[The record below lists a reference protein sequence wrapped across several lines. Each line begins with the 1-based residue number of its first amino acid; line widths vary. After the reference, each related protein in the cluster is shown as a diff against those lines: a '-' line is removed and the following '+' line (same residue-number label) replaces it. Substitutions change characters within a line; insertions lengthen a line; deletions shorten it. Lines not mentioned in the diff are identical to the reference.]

1 MTIMSNQKT
10 SHRNNHKPQRQPLDG
25 LLPRNGSW
33 NWTRISWI
41 ISTTLV
47 LLFIFWLLKP
57 VFALLAASAGI
68 AYICDP
74 LIDRFEKKGFSRST
88 AIGIC
93 FASFV
98 MGVILFFVLLI
109 PPLFKQINQF
119 SSDIAKLLEN
129 TEQYVQLGNRYL
141 SDWTGSEINIDIS
154 NLKKI
159 IPEWIANSSPEL
171 QKKAFSVISGLFT
184 QGLGFLNTI
193 LNLLLLPIFTFYLL
207 RDWDI
212 LVEKFRNLLPH
223 SYRAMILDN
232 LQEVDLRLN
241 AFVRGQI
248 KVCLYLAVLYT
259 IGLLL
264 VGIDLAIP
272 IGILSGLLFIVPYLG
287 TAFGII
293 SSLLLALI
301 DFGFS
306 WQAIGVIVVFIVVQL
321 IEGYYLT
328 PKIIGESVGLSPL
341 VVMVALLV
349 GASLMGIWGMFLAI
363 PITAILSVIG
373 TDWLKRYKDSHFYL
387 DKHD

>member
-1 MTIMSNQKT
+1 MSARRT
-10 SHRNNHKPQRQPLDG
+10 SHLNSQRPSFKPQN
-25 LLPRNGSW
+25 NGGW
-33 NWTRISWI
+33 NWGRISWI
-41 ISTTLV
+41 FSVTLV
-47 LLFIFWLLKP
+47 VLFVFWLLKP

-74 LIDRFEKKGFSRST
+74 LIDRFEKRGFSRST
-88 AIGIC
+88 AIGI
-93 FASFV
+93 FFSLFIT
-98 MGVILFFVLLI
+98 GVLLFFLVLI

-119 SSDIAKLLEN
+119 SDDIARLLEN
-129 TEQYVQLGNRYL
+129 TEQHIQTINKYL
-141 SDWTGSEINIDIS
+141 SDWTGSTITLDIS
-154 NLKKI
+154 NLKKT
-159 IPEWIANSSPEL
+159 IPEWIANSSPDV
-171 QKKAFSVISGLFT
+171 QKKAISLASGLLT

-212 LVEKFRNLLPH
+212 LVEKFNNLLPH
-223 SYRAMILDN
+223 SYRARIQEN
-232 LQEVDLRLN
+232 LAEVNIRLN

-248 KVCLYLAVLYT
+248 KLCLYLSVLYT
-259 IGLLL
+259 IGLLI

-272 IGILSGLLFIVPYLG
+272 IGVLSGLLFIVPYLG
-287 TAFGII
+287 TAFGIV

-306 WQAIGVIVVFIVVQL
+306 WQAIGVIVVFAVVQL

-341 VVMVALLV
+341 VVMIALLV

-373 TDWLKRYKDSHFYL
+373 TDWLTRYKESRLFL
-387 DKHD
+387 DEND

>member
-1 MTIMSNQKT
+1 MPARRT
-10 SHRNNHKPQRQPLDG
+10 SHLNSQRPFFKPQN
-25 LLPRNGSW
+25 NGGW
-33 NWTRISWI
+33 NWGRISWI
-41 ISTTLV
+41 FSVTLV
-47 LLFIFWLLKP
+47 VLFVFWLLKP

-74 LIDRFEKKGFSRST
+74 LIDRFEKRGFSRST
-88 AIGIC
+88 AIGI
-93 FASFV
+93 FFSLFTT
-98 MGVILFFVLLI
+98 GVLLFFLVLI

-119 SSDIAKLLEN
+119 SDDIARLLEN
-129 TEQYVQLGNRYL
+129 TEQHIQTINKYL
-141 SDWTGSEINIDIS
+141 SDWTGSTITLDIS
-154 NLKKI
+154 NLKNT
-159 IPEWIANSSPEL
+159 IPEWIAHSSPDV
-171 QKKAFSVISGLFT
+171 QKKAISLASGLLT

-212 LVEKFRNLLPH
+212 LVEKFNNLLPH
-223 SYRAMILDN
+223 SYRARIQEN
-232 LQEVDLRLN
+232 LAEVNIRLN

-248 KVCLYLAVLYT
+248 KLCLYLSVLYT
-259 IGLLL
+259 IGLLI

-272 IGILSGLLFIVPYLG
+272 IGVLSGLLFIVPYLG
-287 TAFGII
+287 TAFGIV

-306 WQAIGVIVVFIVVQL
+306 WQAIAVIVVFAVVQL

-341 VVMVALLV
+341 VVMIALLV

-373 TDWLKRYKDSHFYL
+373 TDWLTRYKESRLFL
-387 DKHD
+387 DEND

>member
-1 MTIMSNQKT
+1 MSARRT
-10 SHRNNHKPQRQPLDG
+10 SHLNSQRPSFKPQN
-25 LLPRNGSW
+25 NGGW
-33 NWTRISWI
+33 NWGRISWVL
-41 ISTTLV
+41 SVTLV
-47 LLFIFWLLKP
+47 VLFVFWLLKP
-57 VFALLAASAGI
+57 VLALLAASAGI

-74 LIDRFEKKGFSRST
+74 LIDRFEKRGFSRSA
-88 AIGIC
+88 AIGI
-93 FASFV
+93 FFSLFTT
-98 MGVILFFVLLI
+98 GVLIFFLVLI

-119 SSDIAKLLEN
+119 SDDIARLLEN
-129 TEQYVQLGNRYL
+129 MEQHLQTINKYL
-141 SDWTGSEINIDIS
+141 SDWTGSTITLDIS
-154 NLKKI
+154 NLKKT
-159 IPEWIANSSPEL
+159 IPEWIANSSPDV
-171 QKKAFSVISGLFT
+171 QKKAISLASGLLT

-212 LVEKFRNLLPH
+212 LVEKFNNLLPH
-223 SYRAMILDN
+223 SYRARIQEN
-232 LQEVDLRLN
+232 LAEVNIRLN

-248 KVCLYLAVLYT
+248 KLCLYLSVLYT
-259 IGLLL
+259 IGLLI

-272 IGILSGLLFIVPYLG
+272 IGVLSGLLFIVPYLG
-287 TAFGII
+287 TAFGIV

-306 WQAIGVIVVFIVVQL
+306 WQAIGVIAVFVVVQL

-341 VVMVALLV
+341 VVMIALLV

-373 TDWLKRYKDSHFYL
+373 TDWLTRYKESRLFL
-387 DKHD
+387 DEND

>member
-1 MTIMSNQKT
+1 MSNRKS
-10 SHRNNHKPQRQPLDG
+10 SHRNNQTPLSQQHLPQG
-25 LLPRNGSW
+25 W
-33 NWTRISWI
+33 NWGRISWI
-41 ISTTLV
+41 ISTVLV
-47 LLFIFWLLKP
+47 VLFIFWLLKP

-74 LIDRFEKKGFSRST
+74 LIDRFEEKGFSRST

-93 FASFV
+93 FGAFLI
-98 MGVILFFVLLI
+98 GVILFFLILI
-109 PPLFKQINQF
+109 PPLFKQVNQF
-119 SSDIAKLLEN
+119 SSDIARLLEN
-129 TEQYVQLGNRYL
+129 ADQHIQVINRYL
-141 SDWTGSEINIDIS
+141 SDWTGSEVKLDIS
-154 NLKKI
+154 NLKKD
-159 IPEWIANSSPEL
+159 IPEWLAHSSPDFQE
-171 QKKAFSVISGLFT
+171 KAFSILSDLLT

-212 LVEKFRNLLPH
+212 LVSKFKGMLPNAYRTMIQENLV
-223 SYRAMILDN
+223 
-232 LQEVDLRLN
+232 EVDLRLN

-259 IGLLL
+259 IGLLI

-287 TAFGII
+287 TAFGIV

-306 WQAIGVIVVFIVVQL
+306 WQAVGVLVVFVVVQL

-341 VVMVALLV
+341 VVMIALLV

-373 TDWLKRYKDSHFYL
+373 TDWFKRYKESRFYL
-387 DKHD
+387 DEHD